1 MAQQIEESLFKAIKN
16 DDLKAF
22 ADLMDKTQCGAYRLG
37 RFPVLS
43 LMYLYKS
50 RRLISSYEQMFLEIT
65 NYNALSEPLEVSKK
79 FSAKAGKCLRL
90 YMNEVVSPLE
100 MLLILDKT
108 KHLKRAYL
116 MTKPMSSEI
125 KGRLKSIYFIKY
137 SLNIRF
143 EIDGIVIDRR
153 PLSYREKKN
162 IATVC
167 LCLFL
172 AVVIAVG
179 VPVTAV
185 SLIPKPIE
193 GEATKLKHIDF
204 DSEKE
209 YVLKQDIVVPEN
221 FAVDKVNCTIIG
233 EGHKFILGKGASFGR
248 LNGKLSDLTIES
260 LGDAIFKTV
269 GENAVIDNV
278 TVNVNADITTS
289 EESAFVA
296 LENYG
301 TIENVT
307 LNVKGKLKA
316 VAKDSAS
323 TGELNFGGIVLQNNV
338 YNSKIAGAIKN
349 CQLNYSQFSLIGETG
364 ANAVFGGVAGINN
377 AYLQECKVKGEIN
390 SDTFD
395 IAGICAVN
403 NGLLTKNTNEA
414 DLSQTSADTEWNPIV
429 CGIVFRNNYV
439 VDNCKNS
446 GAISSFSTCGRFDIE
461 EDTEPAASAVGIA
474 YLNRGTTTAAYIKNS
489 VNSGEINCGS
499 QYRNIYA
506 AGICLST
513 SGAIESC
520 KNSGAL
526 TVKTDSDLEIYVGG
540 IVAIAN
546 GDIYKSVNQGVIS
559 ATGKGKAYIGGIS
572 AQSIALLSN
581 CVSTGDITATA
592 KTVYAGGI
600 MGFSEVMSGGY
611 YIYFGSA
618 ERCISQSK
626 INVASTD
633 GSPAYVGGIV
643 GYVREEEFDLG
654 NSMQYLGGC
663 VTDCYFVGEYL
674 SENSYFGNIVGV
686 CGVNVYEKNSYTSSA
701 TEYINFH
708 GSFYI
713 DNAFNSFGATLNGED
728 EFVAVEGKG
737 ATSATKEEI
746 ENYETYK
753 AILKNCNLN

>member
-323 TGELNFGGIVLQNNV
+323 TGELNFGNRP
-338 YNSKIAGAIKN
+338 SKQRI
-349 CQLNYSQFSLIGETG
+349 Q
-364 ANAVFGGVAGINN
+364 
-377 AYLQECKVKGEIN
+377 
-390 SDTFD
+390 
-395 IAGICAVN
+395 
-403 NGLLTKNTNEA
+403 
-414 DLSQTSADTEWNPIV
+414 
-429 CGIVFRNNYV
+429 
-439 VDNCKNS
+439 
-446 GAISSFSTCGRFDIE
+446 
-461 EDTEPAASAVGIA
+461 
-474 YLNRGTTTAAYIKNS
+474 
-489 VNSGEINCGS
+489 
-499 QYRNIYA
+499 
-506 AGICLST
+506 
-513 SGAIESC
+513 
-520 KNSGAL
+520 
-526 TVKTDSDLEIYVGG
+526 
-540 IVAIAN
+540 
-546 GDIYKSVNQGVIS
+546 
-559 ATGKGKAYIGGIS
+559 
-572 AQSIALLSN
+572 
-581 CVSTGDITATA
+581 
-592 KTVYAGGI
+592 
-600 MGFSEVMSGGY
+600 
-611 YIYFGSA
+611 
-618 ERCISQSK
+618 
-626 INVASTD
+626 
-633 GSPAYVGGIV
+633 
-643 GYVREEEFDLG
+643 
-654 NSMQYLGGC
+654 
-663 VTDCYFVGEYL
+663 
-674 SENSYFGNIVGV
+674 
-686 CGVNVYEKNSYTSSA
+686 
-701 TEYINFH
+701 
-708 GSFYI
+708 
-713 DNAFNSFGATLNGED
+713 
-728 EFVAVEGKG
+728 
-737 ATSATKEEI
+737 
-746 ENYETYK
+746 
-753 AILKNCNLN
+753 